1 MDRLVVITGLAGSG
15 KTLAADCLEDL
26 GYYCVDNLPVSL
38 IPQFCDLLRRGRE
51 RIARAALV
59 IDARE
64 GRFLE
69 AFPEILHG
77 LRESQFPVHLLLL
90 ECSDDV
96 LKRRFSES
104 RRPHPMA
111 RGQDTL
117 EQAIASE
124 RRALDPLRRVADRIV
139 DTSRFTTHELRAFL
153 KRAYDPL
160 ETPEGP
166 RLQVISFG
174 FKYGLPIEAD
184 LVFDVRFLPNPYFVD
199 DLRALDGR
207 DGPVRE
213 FVQRIELAGQFLDHL
228 ESFLEFLIPQYAVEG
243 KSYLTVALG
252 CTGGKHRSVALAL
265 ELGERLARRGR
276 SAAISHRDLGRE

>member
-26 GYYCVDNLPVSL
+26 GYYCVDNLPVGL

-77 LRESQFPVHLLLL
+77 LREGQVPVHLLLL

-117 EQAIASE
+117 EQAIARE
-124 RRALDPLRRVADRIV
+124 RRALEPLRRVADRIV

-153 KRAYDPL
+153 KRAYDPA
-160 ETPEGP
+160 ESPEGP

-199 DLRALDGR
+199 ALRALDGR
-207 DGPVRE
+207 DAPVRE
-213 FVQRIELAGQFLDHL
+213 FLDRIELTGQFLDRL
-228 ESFLEFLIPQYAVEG
+228 ESFLEFLMPQYAVEG
-243 KSYLTVALG
+243 KSYLTVAIG

-265 ELGERLARRGR
+265 ELGERLARQGK